1 MELKDFIVNCL
12 RLKISTEKERNY
24 TTNIEI
30 QIPSRID
37 DIEIFIKDLENEIY
51 GKFFGDKPRIG
62 AEEAFFWEL
71 ETYIIQLLFV
81 SCIFNDFSIIQNNL
95 GIVTNTYRDGNIEKH
110 RYFCSNFLNIECPSK
125 VRVENCDDILE
136 TIEKK
141 YHNILKPFID
151 RIWYRVKHGIIIDSS
166 DVRKRLEEIS
176 RLHRSKEG
184 NGIVGKTTNEYI
196 GINEKKEL
204 EFESICPEGINP
216 KYGIKEDELQ
226 FFLRFVASKTRKN
239 ICNISYHGEIKYFN
253 ESSLSGQCGN
263 GQRISA
269 EILRKYGL
277 NPILSNNRCF
287 PFGNDFASHNFVTVC
302 INVKGRDRFFLI
314 DTTYKQF
321 CRVITGKDRRIED
334 SNYNGGYVS
343 QSPGYMLSLLPGG
356 DRLLDQLI
364 YEGFFELTEKNAKLY
379 FDAFFLSCN
388 RRFESRPMISELETG
403 IPGEV
408 YTQFLLSPRTFS
420 TDEINNRNNGMER

>member
-1 MELKDFIVNCL
+1 MELKEFIVNCL
-12 RLKISTEKERNY
+12 RLKISTEEERNY

-30 QIPSRID
+30 QIPNRID
-37 DIEIFIKDLENEIY
+37 DIEIFIKDLANEIY

-110 RYFCSNFLNIECPSK
+110 RYFCSNLLNVEYPSE
-125 VRVENCDDILE
+125 VRVENCDDILK
-136 TIEKK
+136 TMEKI
-141 YHNILKPFID
+141 YPNILKPFID
-151 RIWYRVKHGIIIDSS
+151 RIWYRVKHGIIID
-166 DVRKRLEEIS
+166 R
-176 RLHRSKEG
+176 
-184 NGIVGKTTNEYI
+184 
-196 GINEKKEL
+196 EL

-226 FFLRFVASKTRKN
+226 VFLRFVASKTRKN
-239 ICNISYHGEIKYFN
+239 ICNISYHGEMKYFN

-287 PFGNDFASHNFVTVC
+287 PFGNNFASHNFVTVC
-302 INVKGRDRFFLI
+302 INVEGRDRFFLI

-321 CRVITGKDRRIED
+321 CRVITGKDRRIRD
-334 SNYNGGYVS
+334 SNYNSGYVS
-343 QSPGYMLSLLPGG
+343 QSPGYMLSLLPDG
-356 DRLLDQLI
+356 DRLLEQLI

-388 RRFESRPMISELETG
+388 RRFDSRPMISELETG